1 MRADP
6 DRVEELDEVNSTRY
20 YEERPRIRQSS
31 PPAIPTPPP
40 SRQSPIPMGKTPP
53 SVRSSSPSSQT
64 PLLTATL
71 NAPPQTYYAGLNGN
85 VRVKCPS
92 DLSVTLT
99 KKSKSEDSNFTDSP
113 SQGLSSQSHP
123 QAVFY
128 STLLKQLR
136 HKAGEANTVQQVQVV
151 PVKIKKE
158 KTSQRPLPFM
168 CPACKKR
175 FQRHIAMNAHFQNEH
190 ISPPCPGGERSC
202 KLCGG
207 VSPSLAAVRL
217 HLLTSHNID
226 LDNPAKCLVEDTQSF
241 SSKYSVL
248 EARLTSGTS
257 QEESEPSCSNIDM
270 SESSRSCSP
279 SQASPSP
286 AHTPTSSESP
296 ERSLFPIKQD
306 LPRHI
311 TDDEDVQVEDL
322 SLRRPSPS
330 SPVFGRSVGQF
341 SPAPSKS
348 PRPESPCAKPI
359 KRPRLRESS
368 PSPTF
373 SFQQSQPPSPP
384 SSKYTCSHCNIVYP
398 NQTLYFLHKGFHSES
413 NPWRCNGCGHQSA
426 DLYDFNTHLFS
437 VAHQ

>member
-6 DRVEELDEVNSTRY
+6 DRAEELDEVNSSRY

-31 PPAIPTPPP
+31 PPARSTPPP
-40 SRQSPIPMGKTPP
+40 SRQSPITVGKTPP
-53 SVRSSSPSSQT
+53 HPRSSSPSSQT

-71 NAPPQTYYAGLNGN
+71 NAPPQTYYAGINGN

-113 SQGLSSQSHP
+113 SKGLSNQSHP
-123 QAVFY
+123 QAAFY
-128 STLLKQLR
+128 STLLQQLR
-136 HKAGEANTVQQVQVV
+136 HKAGEGSAQVQVV
-151 PVKIKKE
+151 PMKIKKE
-158 KTSQRPLPFM
+158 KTSQKPLPFM

-190 ISPPCPGGERSC
+190 ISPASPVGERSC

-226 LDNPAKCLVEDTQSF
+226 LDNPSKCLVEDAGSF
-241 SSKYSVL
+241 PSKYSLL
-248 EARLTSGTS
+248 EASLRSGPTS

-270 SESSRSCSP
+270 SETSRSCSP

-306 LPRHI
+306 LLRH
-311 TDDEDVQVEDL
+311 TAEDEDIQVEDL

-330 SPVFGRSVGQF
+330 SPGLGKSVGPY
-341 SPAPSKS
+341 SPAPNKS

-373 SFQQSQPPSPP
+373 SFQQSQSQSPP
-384 SSKYTCSHCNIVYP
+384 AAKFICSHCNIVYP

>member
-6 DRVEELDEVNSTRY
+6 DRAEELDEVNSSRY

-31 PPAIPTPPP
+31 PPATSTP

-53 SVRSSSPSSQT
+53 HPRSSSPSSQT

-71 NAPPQTYYAGLNGN
+71 NAPPQTYYAGINGN

-113 SQGLSSQSHP
+113 SKGLSNQSHP
-123 QAVFY
+123 QAAFY
-128 STLLKQLR
+128 STLLQQLR
-136 HKAGEANTVQQVQVV
+136 HKAGEGPAQVQVV
-151 PVKIKKE
+151 PMKIKKE
-158 KTSQRPLPFM
+158 KTSQKPLPFM

-190 ISPPCPGGERSC
+190 ISPASPVGERSC

-226 LDNPAKCLVEDTQSF
+226 LDNPAKCLVEDVF
-241 SSKYSVL
+241 PSKYSLL
-248 EARLTSGTS
+248 EASLRSGPAS

-270 SESSRSCSP
+270 SETSRSCSP

-286 AHTPTSSESP
+286 AHTPTSSQSP

-306 LPRHI
+306 LSRH
-311 TDDEDVQVEDL
+311 TAEDEDIQVEDL

-330 SPVFGRSVGQF
+330 SPGLGKSLGQY
-341 SPAPSKS
+341 SPAPNKS

-373 SFQQSQPPSPP
+373 SFPQSQLLPSPP
-384 SSKYTCSHCNIVYP
+384 AAKFVCSHCNIVYP

>member
-6 DRVEELDEVNSTRY
+6 DRNEDLDEVNSSRY

-31 PPAIPTPPP
+31 PPAASTPPP
-40 SRQSPIPMGKTPP
+40 SRQSPVPMQKTPP
-53 SVRSSSPSSQT
+53 PPRSSSPSSQT

-71 NAPPQTYYAGLNGN
+71 NAPPQAYYAGINGN
-85 VRVKCPS
+85 VRVKCPT

-99 KKSKSEDSNFTDSP
+99 KKSKGEDSNFTDSQ
-113 SQGLSSQSHP
+113 SQGLSNQSHP

-136 HKAGEANTVQQVQVV
+136 QKAGDGAANQQVQVV
-151 PVKIKKE
+151 PIKVKKE
-158 KTSQRPLPFM
+158 KGGQKPLPFM

-190 ISPPCPGGERSC
+190 ISPASQTGERSC

-207 VSPSLAAVRL
+207 VSPSLSAVRL

-226 LDNPAKCLVEDTQSF
+226 LDNPAKCLVEDPTSF
-241 SSKYSVL
+241 PSKYSVL
-248 EARLTSGTS
+248 EASLRSGTN

-279 SQASPSP
+279 HMASPSP

-306 LPRHI
+306 FSRQVG
-311 TDDEDVQVEDL
+311 DDEDIQVEDL

-330 SPVFGRSVGQF
+330 SPVLGKSVNQYNTV
-341 SPAPSKS
+341 PKS

-373 SFQQSQPPSPP
+373 SFQQSQLPSPP
-384 SSKYTCSHCNIVYP
+384 ASKFVCSHCNIVYP

>member
-6 DRVEELDEVNSTRY
+6 DRNDELDEVNSSRY

-31 PPAIPTPPP
+31 PPAASTPPP
-40 SRQSPIPMGKTPP
+40 SRQSPVPMRKTPP
-53 SVRSSSPSSQT
+53 PPRSSSPSSQT

-71 NAPPQTYYAGLNGN
+71 NAPPQAYYAGLNGN

-113 SQGLSSQSHP
+113 SQGLSNQSHP

-136 HKAGEANTVQQVQVV
+136 QKAGDGTPTQQVQVV
-151 PVKIKKE
+151 ALKIKKE
-158 KTSQRPLPFM
+158 KGSQKPLPFM

-190 ISPPCPGGERSC
+190 ISPASPTGERSC

-207 VSPSLAAVRL
+207 VSPSLTAVRL

-226 LDNPAKCLVEDTQSF
+226 LDNPAKCLVEDVGSF
-241 SSKYSVL
+241 PSKYSVL
-248 EARLTSGTS
+248 EASLRSGTS
-257 QEESEPSCSNIDM
+257 QEEFEPSCSNIDM

-306 LPRHI
+306 LSRHAF
-311 TDDEDVQVEDL
+311 DDEDIQVEDL

-330 SPVFGRSVGQF
+330 SPILGKSVGRY
-341 SPAPSKS
+341 SPAPKS
-348 PRPESPCAKPI
+348 PRPESPCAKPT

-373 SFQQSQPPSPP
+373 SFQHSPLPSPP
-384 SSKYTCSHCNIVYP
+384 ASKFVCSHCNIVYP

>member
-6 DRVEELDEVNSTRY
+6 DREELDEVNSSRH
-20 YEERPRIRQSS
+20 YEERPRARHSS
-31 PPAIPTPPP
+31 PSISTTPP
-40 SRQSPIPMGKTPP
+40 SRQSPIPMRKTPP
-53 SVRSSSPSSQT
+53 TTRSSSPSSQT

-71 NAPPQTYYAGLNGN
+71 NAPPQAYYAGLNGN

-99 KKSKSEDSNFTDSP
+99 KKSKSEDQNFTDSP
-113 SQGLSSQSHP
+113 SQGLSNQSHP

-136 HKAGEANTVQQVQVV
+136 QKAGDGTASQQLQVV
-151 PVKIKKE
+151 PLKVKKE
-158 KTSQRPLPFM
+158 KGCQKPLPFM

-190 ISPPCPGGERSC
+190 ISPPSPGGERSC

-207 VSPSLAAVRL
+207 VSPSLTDVRL

-226 LDNPAKCLVEDTQSF
+226 LDNPAKCLVEDPTSF
-241 SSKYSVL
+241 PSKYSVL
-248 EARLTSGTS
+248 EASLRSGTS

-270 SESSRSCSP
+270 LESSRSCSP
-279 SQASPSP
+279 HQASPSP
-286 AHTPTSSESP
+286 AHTPTTPTSRESP

-306 LPRHI
+306 ISRHVFEE
-311 TDDEDVQVEDL
+311 DDIQVEDL
-322 SLRRPSPS
+322 SLRRPYPS
-330 SPVFGRSVGQF
+330 SPVLGRSVGRY
-341 SPAPSKS
+341 SPAPKS

-359 KRPRLRESS
+359 KRPRLRETS

-373 SFQQSQPPSPP
+373 SFNQSKLPSLPA
-384 SSKYTCSHCNIVYP
+384 SRFICSHCNIVYP
-398 NQTLYFLHKGFHSES
+398 NQTLYFLHKGFHSET
-413 NPWRCNGCGHQSA
+413 NPWRCNGCGHQA
-426 DLYDFNTHLFS
+426 TDLYDFNTHLFS